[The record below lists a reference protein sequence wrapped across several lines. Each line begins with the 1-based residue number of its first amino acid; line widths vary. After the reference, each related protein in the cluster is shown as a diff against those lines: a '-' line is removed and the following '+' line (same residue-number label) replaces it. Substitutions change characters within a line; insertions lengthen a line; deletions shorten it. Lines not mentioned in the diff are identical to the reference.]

1 MMRSLSRLED
11 GSVREGE
18 QLRALRE
25 RLGYTLRDVEAAS
38 NKIAEKYNRPEFAL
52 SLSRLSDLETKAIVP
67 SIHKFYSLAVI
78 YGEDVRDLMA
88 IYGVQ
93 VDNAADDVS
102 LVNKQKTQ
110 LVRTP
115 NFSRQLMAP
124 TRIDPAF
131 DLNTTTTLGRMVMKW
146 GVVPVSYLHR
156 FTDRRFTYA
165 FVGLVDR
172 TMYPMILPGSFVQ
185 VDESKRRVEE
195 GNWPSEYERPIY
207 LVETREGYIC
217 SWCDRSGPLL
227 TLIPHPLSR
236 QKARTLRIGMEV
248 EIVGQVVGIA
258 MRLEYGAA
266 SAGPVV
272 HTEDTDE

>member
-1 MMRSLSRLED
+1 
-11 GSVREGE
+11 VREGE

-25 RLGYTLRDVEAAS
+25 KLGLTLRDVEAAS
-38 NKIAEKYNRPEFAL
+38 NKIAEKYNRSDFAI

-67 SIHKFYSLAVI
+67 TVHKFYSLAVI
-78 YGEDVRDLMA
+78 YGEDIRDLMA

-93 VDNAADDVS
+93 TDNAADDVS
-102 LVNKQKTQ
+102 LVERQNTQ
-110 LVRTP
+110 VIRTA

-124 TRIDPAF
+124 TRIDPAL
-131 DLNTTTTLGRMVMKW
+131 DLTTTTTLHRMVMKW
-146 GVVPVSYLHR
+146 GVVPISFLHR

-165 FVGLVDR
+165 FVGLLDR

-185 VDESKRRVEE
+185 VDETKRKIEE

-207 LVETREGYIC
+207 LVETREGYMC
-217 SWCDRSGPLL
+217 SWCDKNGPLL

-236 QKARTLRIGMEV
+236 QKARTLRVGIEV

-258 MRLEYGAA
+258 MRLEYGA
-266 SAGPVV
+266 STGRVE
-272 HTEDTDE
+272 HTTELDE